1 MSTDAQFTAT
11 GPGSP
16 RFQTSGD
23 VPDTGAN
30 ISGAA
35 TGGAFHSTASVVG
48 GQTAAVKGDSPYGSG
63 FIAGNANDDPT
74 NPNDRPRGVYGE
86 SYVSGGVGVEGIG
99 LSIGV
104 AAQLGN
110 DPFTFGMLGCRDPV
124 FQETAGVYGESP
136 KQGITGAT
144 SSDGPLA
151 TGVYGFSRKGG
162 GVGVRGETV
171 TGVAVQ
177 GKTFGAGLAGKFI
190 GDVQVDG
197 HITAGLDVNVAGSVN
212 VIGDITLANRDL
224 AERFRTEDSVACEPG
239 MVVVMGPR
247 GAEPCGKAYDRRVL
261 GVVSGAGALKP
272 AITLGVDDAPQSAT
286 AVALSGTVYCRID
299 ADFAP
304 VQMGDLLTASPTP
317 GHAMKAVD
325 PALSFGAVIGKAL
338 DALPSGRGLVP
349 MIVSLL

>member
-16 RFQTSGD
+16 RFQTSGE

-35 TGGAFHSTASVVG
+35 TGGAFHATALVAG
-48 GQTAAVKGDSPYGSG
+48 GQTAAVRGDSPYGAG
-63 FIAGNANDDPT
+63 FIAGNANDDAT
-74 NPNDRPRGVYGE
+74 NPDRPRGLYGE
-86 SYVSGGVGVEGIG
+86 SYVSDGVGVEGIG

-110 DPFTFGMLGCRDPV
+110 DPFTFGWLAGRDPA

-136 KQGITGAT
+136 KQGVTGAT

-177 GKTFGAGLAGKFI
+177 GKTFGSGLAGKFM

-197 HITAGLDVNVAGSVN
+197 HITGGRDLNVAGNVN
-212 VIGDITLANRDL
+212 VIGDVTLANRDL

-247 GAEPCGKAYDRRVL
+247 GAEPCARAYDRRVL

-272 AITLGVDDAPQSAT
+272 AITLGADGAPEPAA

-299 ADFAP
+299 ADLAP
-304 VQMGDLLTASPTP
+304 VEVGDLLTASPTR
-317 GHAMKAVD
+317 GHAMKAID